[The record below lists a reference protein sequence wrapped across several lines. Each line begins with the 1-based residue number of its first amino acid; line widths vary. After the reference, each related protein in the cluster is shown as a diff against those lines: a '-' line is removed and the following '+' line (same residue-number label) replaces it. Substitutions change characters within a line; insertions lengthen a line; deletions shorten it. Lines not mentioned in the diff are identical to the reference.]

1 MGNNEVSNFYIIE
14 VPVNIISIFDCKS
27 QLQRMKQEASSHQ
40 KKVNSLEEDL
50 SLARRT
56 CEAWRTKAI
65 IAEQQRDEVYYILQK
80 NIRDQDYF

>member
-1 MGNNEVSNFYIIE
+1 
-14 VPVNIISIFDCKS
+14 
-27 QLQRMKQEASSHQ
+27 LKQEASTHH

-65 IAEQQRDEVYYILQK
+65 IAEQQRDEVYYTLQ
-80 NIRDQDYF
+80 